1 MADALHTPGPWY
13 RVEFSRHARTT
24 LVASDPTAAT
34 GVRVVAEFET
44 EADAALGEAA
54 PDLRDALQAVAD
66 AWGGLPF
73 MAPLGLKAQISAA
86 LRKAAGGQ
94 HG

>member
-1 MADALHTPGPWY
+1 MADTSTPGQWI
-13 RVEFSRHARTT
+13 RMAWSKHAPTT
-24 LVASDPTAAT
+24 LVVADDTAAI
-34 GVRVVAEFET
+34 GLRVVAEFER

-73 MAPLGLKAQISAA
+73 MAPIGLKAQISAA